1 MQMYRLAAWCFLMRS
16 ASLITM
22 WYLGTEKKGFDF
34 IVLSWLLLI
43 TCVIDKTSNFGNCSK
58 SSSGGWGCNPLCGLE
73 AYFNFHLSV
82 HLLACVDVAA
92 LPRSM
97 LKGGMTTHCSA
108 KRDFITKL
116 MNSANLQRTDSLCLC
131 YHSDLMELLQV
142 SPRRYDEHV
151 HSLLHTE
158 SILKEK
164 KKMLFFFFFFC
175 MQKISSQR
183 QPYEDWASNVQCS
196 CLTLFKIRGVIN
208 MLLKKGC
215 GKRVGKVA
223 FFSHTPICSPLP
235 QESIVWLH
243 DVMPVWSWFRSHYSC
258 LETC

>member
-1 MQMYRLAAWCFLMRS
+1 MFLDEIC
-16 ASLITM
+16 LTDHHVI
-22 WYLGTEKKGFDF
+22 LGKGLWF
-34 IVLSWLLLI
+34 IVLLWLLLI
-43 TCVIDKTSNFGNCSK
+43 TSVIDKTSNFGNCSK
-58 SSSGGWGCNPLCGLE
+58 SSSGGWGCNPLYGLE

-82 HLLACVDVAA
+82 HLLASVDVAA

-142 SPRRYDEHV
+142 SLRRYNEHI
-151 HSLLHTE
+151 HSLLHTK
-158 SILKEK
+158 SILKK
-164 KKMLFFFFFFC
+164 KKRCFFFHAC
-175 MQKISSQR
+175 RRS
-183 QPYEDWASNVQCS
+183 AA
-196 CLTLFKIRGVIN
+196 RGNHMKTGLQMCNAPVWHC
-208 MLLKKGC
+208 LKKGDYEC
-215 GKRVGKVA
+215 ATKKGYGKKVGKVA